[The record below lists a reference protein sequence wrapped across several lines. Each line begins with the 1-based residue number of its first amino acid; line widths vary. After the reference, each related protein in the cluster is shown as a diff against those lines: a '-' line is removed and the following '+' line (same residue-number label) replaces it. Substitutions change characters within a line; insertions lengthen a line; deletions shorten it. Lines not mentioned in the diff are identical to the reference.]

1 MVWWGRG
8 LSPPFGAYQQVWMP
22 AFLPPWMSLVRESPT
37 MRTSSFATGPMAA
50 KTTSKK
56 AMSGFSAPIF
66 YERKMPSMSRSRPE
80 RRSFAV
86 WAWTVPLETTYCRTR
101 PRRDATSATL
111 SSRGMAVSPSR
122 AW

>member
-1 MVWWGRG
+1 MRVSA
-8 LSPPFGAYQQVWMP
+8 LS
-22 AFLPPWMSLVRESPT
+22 
-37 MRTSSFATGPMAA
+37 TGPMAA
-50 KTTSKK
+50 KTAAKK
-56 AMSGFSAPIF
+56 AISGFSAPIRS
-66 YERKMPSMSRSRPE
+66 ERKMPSMSRSRPE